1 MCDARRVIL
10 FFGTRLRSRL
20 LGSGTFHCP
29 YCFQPRTY
37 ELRESRS
44 WIHVFWIPLVP
55 LGTAQQ
61 DVLCTVC
68 GGAWAPAVLQAEPH
82 V

>member
-1 MCDARRVIL
+1 MIL
-10 FFGTRLRSRL
+10 FFGTRRRRRVLD
-20 LGSGTFHCP
+20 SGTFHCP

-37 ELRESRS
+37 ERAETRT

-55 LGTAQQ
+55 LGSAQDEVQ
-61 DVLCTVC
+61 CTVC
-68 GGAWAPAVLQAEPH
+68 GGRWAPAVLGAEPL